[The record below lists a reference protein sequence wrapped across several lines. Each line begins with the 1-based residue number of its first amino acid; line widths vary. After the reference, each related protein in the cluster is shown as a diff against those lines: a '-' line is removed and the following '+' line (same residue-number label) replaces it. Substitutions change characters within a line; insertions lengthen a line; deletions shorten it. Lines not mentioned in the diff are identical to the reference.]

1 MSLFIKTKSDLSG
14 VDRKMSAS
22 NITKGKYAVANQVLM
37 DSDKYVPMR
46 DGDMR
51 ASGRVENDGE
61 AVSWNTVYARAH
73 YYGTNG
79 IVVFSHYTTP
89 GTGKKW
95 VETSKKA
102 NAEKWGRV
110 AAKGMGF

>member
-1 MSLFIKTKSDLSG
+1 MSFFVKTKADLSG

-22 NITKGKYAVANQVLM
+22 NILKGRRAVANQILM
-37 DSDKYVPMR
+37 DSDKYIPMR

-51 ASGRVENDGE
+51 ASGQIAIDGSN
-61 AVSWNTVYARAH
+61 VSWNTVYARAQ